1 MTALVANKRYIKIMK
16 FLNNVE
22 VMIYRSSLF
31 DKIFVPYAVK
41 IQRWYRGLVLMEEA
55 REEYMER
62 WFRPSLAGRDDLVG
76 IDSDG
81 EEYFA

>member
-1 MTALVANKRYIKIMK
+1 MK

-41 IQRWYRGLVLMEEA
+41 IQRWYRGLVLIEEA
-55 REEYMER
+55 HQEYIER
-62 WFRPSLAGRDDLVG
+62 WFRPHLASRDELLE

-81 EEYFA
+81 EQYLS